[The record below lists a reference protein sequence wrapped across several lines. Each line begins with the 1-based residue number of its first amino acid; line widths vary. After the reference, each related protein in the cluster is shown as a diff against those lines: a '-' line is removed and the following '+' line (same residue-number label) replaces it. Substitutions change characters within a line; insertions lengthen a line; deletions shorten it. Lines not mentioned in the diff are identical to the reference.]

1 MTDLR
6 SIQRKDFVPRAL
18 NHQIGCLN
26 AHLSW
31 SPISTVWTVKK
42 QGLRGDK
49 PAATPG
55 VLFLATPLPSP
66 LPRSQIRLFLVD
78 RKRILGEWSLV
89 PGALDSRVTHQS
101 VANRGREGIESN
113 GGTYCGFLFSI
124 ANSLGPTQLSGCLY
138 LHLDVNIHKIY
149 CDRQEDFPKNAE
161 MQLMRLTMKGLDGAR
176 YHFGVIFPF
185 LLLFFFF
192 FFGGGHFLI
201 RLVEYHC
208 SKFCFRCSF
217 VEETAPL

>member
-1 MTDLR
+1 MRISHGPQLVQYELSR
-6 SIQRKDFVPRAL
+6 SRSL
-18 NHQIGCLN
+18 
-26 AHLSW
+26 
-31 SPISTVWTVKK
+31 
-42 QGLRGDK
+42 GDK
-49 PAATPG
+49 PDPTPG
-55 VLFLATPLPSP
+55 VLFRAPPPPSRP
-66 LPRSQIRLFLVD
+66 CCCRRCCRPQIRLFLVD

-161 MQLMRLTMKGLDGAR
+161 MQLMRLTREAIPGQL
-176 YHFGVIFPF
+176 
-185 LLLFFFF
+185 
-192 FFGGGHFLI
+192 
-201 RLVEYHC
+201 
-208 SKFCFRCSF
+208 CSF
-217 VEETAPL
+217 FKHCLNGPWPPPLPRFKHVCCKFFWTTF

>member
-1 MTDLR
+1 MRISHGPQLVQYELSR
-6 SIQRKDFVPRAL
+6 SRSL
-18 NHQIGCLN
+18 
-26 AHLSW
+26 
-31 SPISTVWTVKK
+31 
-42 QGLRGDK
+42 GDK
-49 PAATPG
+49 PDPTPG
-55 VLFLATPLPSP
+55 VLFRAPPPPSRP
-66 LPRSQIRLFLVD
+66 CCCRRPQIRLFLVD

-149 CDRQEDFPKNAE
+149 CDRQEDFPQNAE

-185 LLLFFFF
+185 LLLSFINFFFL
-192 FFGGGHFLI
+192 GGGHFLI